1 MIWGRGLCGEM
12 GTERKLLLDVGVIC
26 EELGLR
32 KDYIENV
39 VKKNGGMKP
48 GAQQAEDG
56 QEAGEK
62 DGEKDEEDEDKKDA
76 DKQKERES
84 GKEEWL
90 ELGLE
95 EGREQG
101 LEQGLEESREQGLE
115 EGWEQGMEQ
124 RPEHGQ
130 RDFSALS
137 DNEGMPSRSRFRFSF
152 FMEGVGS

>member
-1 MIWGRGLCGEM
+1 M
-12 GTERKLLLDVGVIC
+12 GTGRKLMLDVGVIC

-48 GAQQAEDG
+48 GARGAEDEQG
-56 QEAGEK
+56 

-90 ELGLE
+90 KLGLE

-101 LEQGLEESREQGLE
+101 LEQGLEE
-115 EGWEQGMEQ
+115 GWEQGMEQ
-124 RPEHGQ
+124 RREQGQ
-130 RDFSALS
+130 MDFSALS
-137 DNEGMPSRSRFRFSF
+137 DNEGLPSRSRFRFSF

>member
-12 GTERKLLLDVGVIC
+12 GTGRKLLLDVGVIC

-48 GAQQAEDG
+48 GAREAEDEQG
-56 QEAGEK
+56 

-76 DKQKERES
+76 NKQKERES

-95 EGREQG
+95 
-101 LEQGLEESREQGLE
+101 QGLE

-124 RPEHGQ
+124 RREQGQ
-130 RDFSALS
+130 MDFSALS
-137 DNEGMPSRSRFRFSF
+137 DNEGLPSRSRFRFSV